1 MLCDKLAAGI
11 VYQGKNWTKE
21 YELGYWNR
29 EKEKI
34 KTNENIKDF
43 ITEALEMVAK
53 DGIDKTL
60 TKKNIKDLYNK
71 HCK

>member
-21 YELGYWNR
+21 YQLSYWNR
-29 EKEKI
+29 EKDKI
-34 KTNENIKDF
+34 RTNDKIREF
-43 ITEALEMVAK
+43 ITEALEMVAE
-53 DGIDKTL
+53 DGINKTL
-60 TKKNIKDLYNK
+60 KKKNIQNIYNK

>member
-21 YELGYWNR
+21 YELSYWNR
-29 EKEKI
+29 EKKKVITNDKI
-34 KTNENIKDF
+34 KEF
-43 ITEALEMVAK
+43 ITEALEMVARN
-53 DGIDKTL
+53 GIDKTFN
-60 TKKNIKDLYNK
+60 KKNIQTIYDK